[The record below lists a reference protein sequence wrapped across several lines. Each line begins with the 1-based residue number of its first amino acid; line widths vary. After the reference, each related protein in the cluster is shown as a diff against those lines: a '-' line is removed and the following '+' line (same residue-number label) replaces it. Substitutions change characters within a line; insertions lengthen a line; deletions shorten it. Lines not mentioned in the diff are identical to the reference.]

1 MALDTVSDYLSTA
14 RTLLQDTFSGSYRYS
29 DAELVNGLNLA
40 LLEMFKLRPDL
51 FIGVTT
57 VPSYS
62 AALPAASVTAVDQRY
77 RTAVLYYIC
86 GHAHL
91 RDEEQTEDARA
102 GGFMTK
108 FLAQLMT
115 VQA

>member
-14 RTLLQDTFSGSYRYS
+14 RTLLQDQYSGQYRYS
-29 DAELVNGLNLA
+29 DAELVAGLNLA
-40 LLEMFKLRPDL
+40 LLEMYRLRPDL
-51 FIGVTT
+51 YIGITT

-62 AALPAASVTAVDQRY
+62 AGSLATQVAIDQRY
-77 RTAVLYYIC
+77 RTAALYYIC
-86 GHAHL
+86 GHAQL

-102 GGFMTK
+102 GAFMSK
-108 FLAQLMT
+108 FLGQMLT

>member
-29 DAELVNGLNLA
+29 DAELVTGLNLA

-62 AALPAASVTAVDQRY
+62 STSPTTAVAVDQRY
-77 RTAVLYYIC
+77 RTAVLYYVC